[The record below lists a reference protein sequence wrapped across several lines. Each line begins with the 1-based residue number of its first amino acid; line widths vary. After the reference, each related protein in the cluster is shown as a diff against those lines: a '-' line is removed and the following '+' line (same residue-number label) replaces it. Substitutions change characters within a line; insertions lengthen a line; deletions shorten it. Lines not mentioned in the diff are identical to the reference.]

1 MLMRGKVKYKI
12 WVGNFEF
19 IHTSYDFNP
28 EVTRPNVTDTSCNPQ
43 VRSSDLWATS
53 LNPRVSS
60 SSPQVR
66 RLKAS
71 VARLKVWAD

>member
-12 WVGNFEF
+12 WVGSCEF
-19 IHTSYDFNP
+19 RHTSYDFNP
-28 EVTRPNVTDTSCNPQ
+28 EVTSSNAPDTCCNPQ
-43 VRSSDLWATS
+43 VTSSDLWVTS
-53 LNPRVSS
+53 LNPRVTS

-66 RLKAS
+66 RLKAR